1 MTQRRGERYHDVAGR
16 HFFRFSSGVSWP
28 ADYRMSLCNTSSS
41 RRILRTG
48 ASVVIL
54 AAALAVA
61 QPSAARAGVVG
72 SALETV
78 ASWVS
83 GIEAAISNWFD
94 STIGTITIPDRGKSA
109 AQAVAE
115 MAYSNPAGLTAVAE
129 RAGFRLTSISFTRDG
144 KHVDGIA
151 FAFDRTITKEERLAL
166 WRDVLE
172 VENTPFR
179 PEMELVRLLLNAS
192 DMQENRPPAG
202 LTMVSVTITIE
213 DDDLD
218 ASWTFAPAAGQ

>member
-1 MTQRRGERYHDVAGR
+1 M
-16 HFFRFSSGVSWP
+16 F
-28 ADYRMSLCNTSSS
+28 LCKTSPS

-54 AAALAVA
+54 AAALSVA

-78 ASWVS
+78 AGWVT
-83 GIEAAISNWFD
+83 GIEAAIADWFN
-94 STIGTITIPDRGKSA
+94 STIGTIRIPDREQSA
-109 AQAVAE
+109 ARAVAE
-115 MAYSNPAGLTAVAE
+115 MAYNNPTGLAAIAE
-129 RAGFRLTSISFTRDG
+129 RAGFRLASISFTKDG
-144 KHVDGIA
+144 KQVDGLI
-151 FAFDRTITKEERLAL
+151 FSYERTIEKEGRLVL

-172 VENTPFR
+172 VEDTPFR

-202 LTMVSVTITIE
+202 LRMTAVTISIQ

-218 ASWTFAPAAGQ
+218 ASWTFAPVAAQ

>member
-1 MTQRRGERYHDVAGR
+1 MILSKST
-16 HFFRFSSGVSWP
+16 
-28 ADYRMSLCNTSSS
+28 SS

-72 SALETV
+72 SALEAV
-78 ASWVS
+78 AGWVS
-83 GIEAAISNWFD
+83 GIETAISDWFD
-94 STIGTITIPDRGKSA
+94 STLGAIEIPDRGESA
-109 AQAVAE
+109 ARAVAG
-115 MAYSNPAGLTAVAE
+115 MAYDDPAGLAAIAD
-129 RAGFRLTSISFTRDG
+129 RAGFRLTSISFTKDG
-144 KHVDGIA
+144 KQVDGIT
-151 FAFDRTITKEERLAL
+151 FAYERKIEKEGRLAL

-172 VENTPFR
+172 VEDTPFR

-192 DMQENRPPAG
+192 DMQENRPPVG
-202 LTMVSVTITIE
+202 LSMTEVTISVE

-218 ASWTFAPAAGQ
+218 ASWTFVPAAAQ

>member
-1 MTQRRGERYHDVAGR
+1 MI
-16 HFFRFSSGVSWP
+16 
-28 ADYRMSLCNTSSS
+28 LCKTSSS
-41 RRILRTG
+41 RRILRSG

-78 ASWVS
+78 AGWVS
-83 GIEAAISNWFD
+83 GIETAISDWFN
-94 STIGTITIPDRGKSA
+94 STIGTIKIPDRGQSA
-109 AQAVAE
+109 ANAVAE
-115 MAYSNPAGLTAVAE
+115 MAYNNPAGLAAIAE
-129 RAGFRLTSISFTRDG
+129 RAGFRLTSISFTKDG
-144 KHVDGIA
+144 KQVDGIA
-151 FAFDRTITKEERLAL
+151 FAYERMIEKEGRLTL

-172 VENTPFR
+172 VEDTPFR

-202 LTMVSVTITIE
+202 LSMVAVTITIE

-218 ASWTFAPAAGQ
+218 ASWTFAPAAAQ